1 MMLYRRRWVAACIVP
16 IFLLLAPIG
25 FLMARQPAD
34 QTQPTLV
41 VVLVVDQM
49 RADYA
54 ETYGHQWRAGLK
66 RLFEDG
72 AWFKNAAYPYRAT
85 VTCAGH
91 ATIATGRFPSS
102 HGMIQN
108 TWWDR
113 SSAQRRTCTTD
124 DSATPIS
131 YGGAARERHSPF
143 TLRQPTIGDM
153 LREQSGG
160 EATVVSMSLKP
171 RSAITLAGQ
180 EGASVVW
187 FDDTYTWA
195 TSTAFTDAPV
205 AAVSAYVDDHPVEA
219 DASRTWTRML
229 PIDSY
234 LHEDAGTG
242 ERPTKGWQSTF
253 PHPMDVGSGADDS
266 FLARW
271 RTSPLSDAYL
281 ADMAIAMVDAF
292 EMGRGEVV
300 DYLGVSFS
308 GLDLV
313 GHRFGPASHE
323 VQDVLARL
331 DISLGRVLD
340 ALDARLGRDGYIVAL
355 SADHGVS
362 PIPEHA
368 VTQNLDAGRS
378 RRADLVDALET
389 HLSGRLG
396 RERSIS
402 ALVDGDLYFEPG
414 VYRDLQRQSNLLE
427 SAIDL
432 IRAAPGVAE
441 VYRSDEIAARSA
453 AGDRT
458 ARAVGLSYFA
468 ERSGDLIIV
477 RKPYWIVTSDA
488 TTHGSPYEYDTRVP
502 VVLFGVGVN
511 AGVHMTAATPADIAP
526 TLATLAGF
534 SMPETDGRVLEE
546 ALASP

>member
-16 IFLLLAPIG
+16 VFLLLAPID

-49 RADYA
+49 RADYV
-54 ETYGHQWRAGLK
+54 ETYGHQWTAGLK

-72 AWFKNAAYPYRAT
+72 ARFKNAAYPYRAT

-91 ATIATGRFPSS
+91 ATISTGRFPSS

-143 TLRQPTIGDM
+143 TLRQPTIGDV
-153 LREQSGG
+153 LRQQSGG
-160 EATVVSMSLKP
+160 KATVVSMSLKP

-180 EGASVVW
+180 QGASVVW

-205 AAVSAYVDDHPVEA
+205 AAVSEYVDDHPVEA
-219 DASRTWTRML
+219 DASRIWTRML

-242 ERPTKGWQSTF
+242 ERPTRGWQSTF

-313 GHRFGPASHE
+313 GHRFGPSSHE
-323 VQDVLARL
+323 VQDVMAQL
-331 DISLGRVLD
+331 DVSLGRVLD

-378 RRADLVDALET
+378 RSADVVDALET

-414 VYRDLQRQSNLLE
+414 VYRDLKRQSNLLE
-427 SAIDL
+427 STIDV
-432 IRAAPGVAE
+432 IRATPGVAE

-453 AGDRT
+453 VGDLT

-502 VVLFGVGVN
+502 VVLFGAGVN
-511 AGVHMTAATPADIAP
+511 AGVHMTAVTPADIAP

-546 ALASP
+546 ALASQ